1 MEKKLEFSTLLSG
14 AFTVGVKNAP
24 SVVACL
30 FLWLITIWIPYL
42 NVGTTIAIATLPAAL
57 SRNAVINPLDIFSKK
72 YYKFMGEFFLVSG
85 LKMMILLPA
94 LIFMFFPAVVL
105 SIAYSLST
113 LLVVD
118 KGKGASEALKTS
130 NQITYGNKWT
140 IFLAN
145 IVLTLLIIVGFAIFM
160 FLISLIFK
168 GGINPQN
175 MMYGFS
181 RGPGAISLII
191 TFFVYFL
198 IISIF
203 LGFKATVYGQLA
215 SDITEE

>member
-14 AFTVGVKNAP
+14 AFTVGFKNAP

-30 FLWLITIWIPYL
+30 FLWLITIWIPYV

-57 SRNAVINPLDIFSKK
+57 SRNNVINPLGIFNKR

-85 LKMMILLPA
+85 LKGLILFPA

-105 SIAYSLST
+105 SIAYSLSA

-118 KGKGASEALKTS
+118 KGMGASEALKTS
-130 NQITYGNKWT
+130 NQLTYGNKWI

-145 IVLTLLIIVGFAIFM
+145 FVLIILVVIGLGIIGLILNQIFRGS
-160 FLISLIFK
+160 F
-168 GGINPQN
+168 NPQ
-175 MMYGFS
+175 YIIHGFS
-181 RGPGAISLII
+181 SVSFII
-191 TFFVYFL
+191 KFIFSTILYFL
-198 IISIF
+198 AISIF

-215 SDITEE
+215 SEIVES